1 MISRRNFLKLSAI
14 AGVGL
19 VLPYQWLSNA
29 PRVLAFSQCDQL
41 KKFGPG
47 QKLGMVGSSDIPLA
61 KADHPSTIP
70 TWWQPGVDHYTI
82 DIGQFTDKLHPDL
95 PLPGTRLWGFGQGF
109 AEDNPNWTK
118 HLGGV
123 IAAHRGT
130 PVQITFRNHL
140 PDQHIMPIDPT
151 IMGYD
156 GAVNRADVHL
166 HGGLVPW
173 TSNGGPHTW
182 WDPSGSQGVDFLNNQ
197 VLRLNDPAAANEA
210 E

>member
-19 VLPYQWLSNA
+19 VLPYQWLANA
-29 PRVLAFSQCDQL
+29 PRVLAFSQSDPLTKFSQKL
-41 KKFGPG
+41 RKFG
-47 QKLGMVGSSDIPLA
+47 SDIPLA
-61 KADHPSTIP
+61 TKNDPLSNRG
-70 TWWQPGVDHYTI
+70 WWQPGVDHYTI

-151 IMGYD
+151 IMGD
-156 GAVNRADVHL
+156 GGAVNRADVHL

-173 TSNGGPHTW
+173 TSDGGPHAW